1 MTSERS
7 TSKSQDFL
15 MKESKGRIQ
24 SDVIRK
30 ILEKCIQLNSLVNI
44 ISSFIAKD
52 ELDVH
57 KSEKV
62 STVTTRGI
70 LNKIS
75 TTINELDKN
84 SVK

>member
-30 ILEKCIQLNSLVNI
+30 ILEKWIHLNSLVNR
-44 ISSFIAKD
+44 ISGFIAKD

-57 KSEKV
+57 KSKKV